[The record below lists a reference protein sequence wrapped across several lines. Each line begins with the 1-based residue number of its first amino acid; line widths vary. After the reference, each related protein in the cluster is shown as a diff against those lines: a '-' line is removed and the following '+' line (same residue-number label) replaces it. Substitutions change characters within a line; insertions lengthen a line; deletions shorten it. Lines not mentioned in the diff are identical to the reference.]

1 MSELTELMLT
11 GLINHGSSLLGAVLF
26 LAALGI
32 PLPATML
39 LVAAGAFSR
48 QGVLPAQT
56 AVLAGV
62 LGAIAGDAG
71 SYLLG
76 RFAGHR
82 LPVGLQQGRV
92 WQRAS
97 VLFARWGGWSILL
110 SRFLLT
116 PVALPVNLMAGST
129 RYPWPRFLLP
139 VVVGEVIWVLLFGG
153 LGHLFADQW
162 ENIGQLAGDFAGLVM
177 GVLLLAVGAYVFLKG
192 RDAPVTSDRLP

>member
-1 MSELTELMLT
+1 MSALTDLMLT
-11 GLINHGSSLLGAVLF
+11 GLLNHGSSLLGVILF

-32 PLPATML
+32 PLPATLL

-48 QGVLPAQT
+48 QGVLPLQT

-62 LGAIAGDAG
+62 AGAIAGDAS

-76 RFAGHR
+76 RFAGRR
-82 LPVGLQQGRV
+82 LPLGLQQGQT
-92 WQRAS
+92 WQRAG
-97 VLFARWGGWSILL
+97 VLFARWGGWSIFF

-129 RYPWPRFLLP
+129 RYPWSRFLLP
-139 VVVGEVIWVLLFGG
+139 VVVGELVWVLLFGG

-162 ENIGQLAGDFAGLVM
+162 ENIGRLAADFGGLLM
-177 GVLLLAVGAYVFLKG
+177 GVLLLAAGAYVALNG
-192 RDAPVTSDRLP
+192 RKAAHANSNRR

>member
-82 LPVGLQQGRV
+82 LPVGLQQGQV

-192 RDAPVTSDRLP
+192 RGAPVTSDRLP